1 MPCEEKSFWTK
12 TFDNLSGYIH
22 TYLDAFDLETQL
34 FGDSH
39 GGFLARKLPE
49 EGNGRKI
56 SDVSFKLFEE
66 FFYDRLWNKGP
77 VDEYAD
83 VIKNALEDLDCRNI
97 RLDKLRKLVMVRF
110 ETIIHQHPTP
120 FPWKLH
126 PKPNHLLLHCYC
138 LKTVKMTKCHST
150 SPIWKRKHLTIMQP
164 HLIWR
169 CFHYRFWKSWNRQHS
184 GRGKFKKDQ
193 KSSDKEKQLE
203 FAYTWQ

>member
-12 TFDNLSGYIH
+12 TFDDLSGYIH

-66 FFYDRLWNKGP
+66 FFYDRLWNKRP

-83 VIKNALEDLDCRNI
+83 VIKNALEDLDCRNV
-97 RLDKLRKLVMVRF
+97 RLDKLQKLVKVRF
-110 ETIIHQHPTP
+110 ETKIHQHPTP
-120 FPWKLH
+120 SRGRFTQSLTILAP
-126 PKPNHLLLHCYC
+126 LLLSQNSQNDQVSLNFTN
-138 LKTVKMTKCHST
+138 LKKETLYYNAT
-150 SPIWKRKHLTIMQP
+150 
-164 HLIWR
+164 HLI
-169 CFHYRFWKSWNRQHS
+169 
-184 GRGKFKKDQ
+184 
-193 KSSDKEKQLE
+193 
-203 FAYTWQ
+203 